1 MKKIIFIILLVISLV
16 SCNSTKL
23 EKETVSKKVYL
34 ADTGLLKIK
43 EERIASGILLE
54 SDNEKYEYTL
64 YENYNSRSRVSYNI
78 RKEGSDKNAYSLL
91 KDMIGKNIKVSYE
104 LIHDESIWDKEI
116 IISSITIINED
127 IYR

>member
-16 SCNSTKL
+16 SCNSTKV
-23 EKETVSKKVYL
+23 ENETVSKKVYL

-54 SDNEKYEYTL
+54 SDNKKYEYTL

-78 RKEGSDKNAYSLL
+78 RKEGSDKYSYNLL
-91 KDMIGKNIKVSYE
+91 EEMIGKEITVRYE
-104 LIHDESIWDKEI
+104 LVKDESIWDKEI
-116 IISSITIINED
+116 TISSITIREENH
-127 IYR
+127 